1 MTQQIKRTGTLP
13 AAEVGQR
20 LDQSLARLFPEFSRE
35 RLKEWIKSGALV
47 VNGKT
52 AKPTLKVSG
61 GERVDLDAE
70 LVPQG
75 QWQAQPVPM
84 EIIYEDSSIAII
96 NKPAGLVVHPAAG
109 NYTGTLL
116 NGLLDRYPDLHNVP
130 RAGVVHRLDK
140 DTTGLMVI
148 AKTLQAQT
156 SLVAQ
161 LQARSVAR
169 EYLAL
174 VHGHPPMSGTVN
186 AAIGRDPHNRKKMA
200 VVATGKDAVT
210 RFQTLQRWPM
220 ISLLRLNLGTGR
232 THQIRVHMNHLGYP
246 LIGDPVYRKRGQI
259 IRGLAAAVMEAVG
272 GLKRQALHAHKL
284 GLLHPDSGEFRE
296 WQCDVPADL
305 QMLIDTLNDNPQ

>member
-13 AAEVGQR
+13 SAEAGQR

-35 RLKEWIKSGALV
+35 RLKMWIKSGALV
-47 VNGKT
+47 VNGK
-52 AKPTLKVSG
+52 AARPTSRVSG
-61 GERVDLDAE
+61 GERVELDAE

-75 QWQAQPVPM
+75 QWQAQALPL
-84 EIIYEDSSIAII
+84 EILYEDRSIAII

-140 DTTGLMVI
+140 DTTGLMVV

-161 LQARSVAR
+161 LQARTVAR

-174 VHGHPPMSGTVN
+174 VYGHPPLSGTVD
-186 AAIGRDPHNRKKMA
+186 APIGRDPNNRKKMA
-200 VVATGKDAVT
+200 VVATGKEALT
-210 RFQTLQRWPM
+210 RFQALQRWPL
-220 ISLLRLNLGTGR
+220 ISLLRLNLATGR

-259 IRGLAAAVMEAVG
+259 TRGLASAVAAATG
-272 GLKRQALHAHKL
+272 ALPRQALHAHKL
-284 GLLHPDSGEFRE
+284 GLLHPDSGEFCE
-296 WQCDVPADL
+296 WQCDLPADMQSL
-305 QMLIDTLNDNPQ
+305 LDILNDHPQ